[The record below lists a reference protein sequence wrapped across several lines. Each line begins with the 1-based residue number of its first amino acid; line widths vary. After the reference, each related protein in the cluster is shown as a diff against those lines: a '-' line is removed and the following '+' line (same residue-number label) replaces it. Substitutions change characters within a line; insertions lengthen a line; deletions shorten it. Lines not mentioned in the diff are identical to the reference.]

1 MIAWLIFWLAA
12 IVAIG
17 GQIPLIFAAW
27 RLYRQP
33 FQQAPANVPRSD
45 GRADLG
51 WTILTALATLAL
63 FGAAYLALP

>member
-1 MIAWLIFWLAA
+1 MVAWFIFWVAA

-17 GQIPLIFAAW
+17 GQLPLIIAAW
-27 RLYRQP
+27 RLYRHP
-33 FQQAPANVPRSD
+33 TSVPANVPRSD

-51 WTILTALATLAL
+51 WTLVTALATLAL

>member
-1 MIAWLIFWLAA
+1 MMAWFIFWVAA
-12 IVAIG
+12 FVAIG

-33 FQQAPANVPRSD
+33 HPALANVPRSD

-63 FGAAYLALP
+63 FAAAYLALP